1 MTSFLKIIFGVTI
14 SFTPVAF
21 AQSTDSSSFDM
32 ADLIRQ
38 KVGFAAEVPASTCQ
52 QSFPFNK
59 AIQRSLSSS
68 LSFNLFAFTAK
79 QFDSKKPSILFIHG
93 GPGGM
98 WGPKEATESAN
109 QFPDANVIFF
119 HYRGGGCSSFPNSSS
134 KLDSLITSNTTIED
148 MEAIRSAYQVTT
160 WKAVVGFSYGT
171 DVGRR
176 YAHRFPS
183 KMQKLILEGLNSS
196 AELSNEQ
203 SIARVLKTISERY
216 KASTNLQ
223 ALVTADSFKN
233 FLTALQSYFSQV
245 SPQQNFGLAALWW
258 NYHKTYEDY
267 YKNAGAPFPKYL
279 NRDTFLSVTLL
290 MYNGESSSSD
300 YAIWMLLNNFGFI
313 SPSAEQVA
321 PVSGVLK
328 IVDKMMFPF
337 LYSDYLSALT
347 DSQLLS
353 WRVQLAMPKN
363 DKALSA
369 DSICSEVDTLVINGT
384 QDLAT
389 PVENVQTFLSNK
401 KCASGSNVALLV
413 QGGGHSSLG
422 SMKCLSQYVNHYL
435 NKEEIS
441 GDLNSCELPVTVQR
455 Y

>member
-1 MTSFLKIIFGVTI
+1 MVTFSKIIFGMTI
-14 SFTPVAF
+14 SLTSAAY
-21 AQSTDSSSFDM
+21 AQATDSSSFNM

-38 KVGFAAEVPASTCQ
+38 KVGFAAEVPASICQ

-59 AIQRSLSSS
+59 VIRRSLASS

-93 GPGGM
+93 GPGAL

-109 QFPDANVIFF
+109 QFPDSNVIFF
-119 HYRGGGCSSFPNSSS
+119 HYRGGGCSSFPNAASE
-134 KLDSLITSNTTIED
+134 LDRLITSNATIDD
-148 MEAIRSAYQVTT
+148 MEAIRTAYEVTT

-176 YAHRFPS
+176 YAHRFPN
-183 KMQKLILEGLNSS
+183 KMKNLVLEGLNSS
-196 AELSNEQ
+196 TELPNDQ
-203 SIARVLKTISERY
+203 SIARILKTISERY

-223 ALVTADSFKN
+223 ALATADNFKT
-233 FLTALQSYFSQV
+233 FLMTLKSYFSQV

-258 NYHKTYEDY
+258 NYQKTYEDY

-290 MYNGESSSSD
+290 VYNGENSSSD

-313 SPSAEQVA
+313 SPSAEQIA
-321 PVSGVLK
+321 SVSSILK
-328 IVDKMMFPF
+328 IIDKMMFPF
-337 LYSDYLSALT
+337 LYPDYLSALT

-363 DKALSA
+363 DKSLPA
-369 DSICSEVDTLVINGT
+369 DSVCSGVDTLVLSGT

-401 KCASGSNVALLV
+401 KCATGSNVSLLV
-413 QGGGHSSLG
+413 QGGGHSSLA
-422 SMKCLSQYVNHYL
+422 SMKCLSQYVGHYL
-435 NKEEIS
+435 NKEETS
-441 GDLNSCELPVTVQR
+441 GDLSSCELPVTVQR
-455 Y
+455 N